1 MFAAFECKSSAGA
14 PQVRFG
20 EFLREHLG
28 TWPGALVDAESGAV
42 LGLHDGFWFFTPGQR
57 RGIGL
62 AGGPWCAAGTGYAPE
77 AVLQRGHCCSAEPLL
92 AGRSAWGCAESF
104 MRCTFPRTA
113 HGCCSVPWP
122 CQLPL
127 CLSK

>member
-1 MFAAFECKSSAGA
+1 MWAHAASSKPKYRVTTYFVRLAGA

-28 TWPGALVDAESGAV
+28 TWPGALVDAEGGAV

-62 AGGPWCAAGTGYAPE
+62 PGGPWCAAGPCHETV
-77 AVLQRGHCCSAEPLL
+77 AVLHRACRCCSAEPLPV
-92 AGRSAWGCAESF
+92 GRTVEG
-104 MRCTFPRTA
+104 
-113 HGCCSVPWP
+113 
-122 CQLPL
+122 
-127 CLSK
+127 